1 MKLHLPKGL
10 RTALLA
16 CMAAF
21 TGIGTTLSTVTMVG
35 GVFAVSIAPAA
46 WAEAQT
52 VDAAT
57 LDWAAD
63 TYAADDTIT
72 FTNAE
77 GTTATLTDSAT
88 VSAVTVSGK
97 LTLQSEADETNTLT
111 ATTIEVTADGELKL
125 QGNVLGGS
133 AIIKGAGDVELAL
146 GGSITDFN
154 KLGSSGSNSFTGHLT
169 ISDGLV
175 NFASSPNQISGLTV
189 TGTGTADMDVGN
201 PSMAITVKDMADDTV
216 ALRFK
221 NRTISSTWT
230 LDTKKAIVEI
240 YDGWCNMQ
248 GSISCLG
255 DDNSLEIRGNQRL
268 DVNGTINISGDLICN
283 NTVNLYRNTT
293 LGGSLT
299 VGVGQTVKF
308 GSAEGN
314 THTFRGEGIV
324 VERGGTFWFQ
334 HAGDTASVKVFLKT
348 EGGTE
353 HSDLTLKGGTLKL
366 QDMNTNPV
374 SMETLTAVQTMSDG
388 DEPTEVAS
396 VIASNWNASIEFDK
410 LTGTGLINANA
421 PADGSASSILNISF
435 DRVEDYTSVFTI
447 AANNRLNVY
456 IETVDIGLNDD
467 ESAKVT
473 TFSGTTKSKGDFTKT
488 GAGTLQLGTHTA
500 AGGIDVQAGTLTA
513 TGVLSAGGAVSVASG
528 ATLVATNGFT
538 ATGGLSNEGSLTLGG
553 AVVLGGAATSINP
566 GAITWTE
573 GSTIDVSRVTMG
585 AGVSGTL
592 DLGIDASKVT
602 LQNANVS
609 FNGTAL
615 YTWTMD
621 EESGLLTRTA
631 NAESLGVYNVNGS
644 ETYAWNV
651 AAADVVFEVGT
662 DAEGNVSQSAET
674 LTFGSGSGGSAGAT
688 MLENTTLD
696 IHEGST
702 VKLNAWAG
710 TKNTTSTTDKVDFKG
725 DIMLDGGTL
734 FIFDGAYNFSGNIS
748 VADGKTGTLR
758 SEWSKGYCLHSL
770 TTAAD
775 STLVITS
782 SSNRQ
787 RHCWTLKDDTTD
799 TMHGTLEMKGAGSHN
814 FHVNLDHQYAL
825 GDAEI
830 KMNSSE
836 MTGGE
841 LFIGLNQEAH
851 SIRNLTSV
859 GTSREHKIQLADSSL
874 RTADLTASTLTVTA
888 ASGSFRGVV
897 TQGVTLNIAGLAEDA
912 TYTLDSLT
920 IDSGAQLTL
929 GTVVTIGSASAI
941 INNGTLE
948 FTADGRLCLTDATG
962 LTGVEQA
969 YTAATNGYSE
979 LVYTLKT
986 GGTYVV
992 AAGAAMDD
1000 SESTTALLRGGVLSA
1015 SEDGGSL
1022 LCTTSSGIYYVVT
1035 DAAYDATAM
1044 GSATALVVRGTEDQ
1058 QTVLSSTTNITGKD
1072 LTLDNGKL
1080 ALDTCSFGAEG
1091 AKKTITL
1098 AGGDNAISGHNTS
1111 VWADVTGEGDLSL
1124 TNSGTTYVL
1133 NMQGNLNVNGT
1144 LTVAGGSVTLTSNAS
1159 LGENLQ
1165 GVIVNN
1171 GATMVYQAAGA
1182 IQGLTLGNA
1191 GEGAATLSFL
1201 GAINSG
1207 AVTLNGAAAVR
1218 RTATEG
1224 GNSTLTGTFSGT
1236 GDLEISNA
1244 AGRLDLAGDFS
1255 GGNDDFTHTGDITFT
1270 GAGTTSVGAWNNNN
1284 SQTKL
1289 ANDGDV
1295 EVAGGATTTVTCAS
1309 SIANTKD
1316 LLVNGSLEVMSGSS
1330 IANGG
1335 AVKVAGTL
1343 TLNSGASLQGT
1354 SAVVLNGGTLNVNS
1368 GSTFATDALTL
1379 NSGTATI
1386 SADISANRI
1395 TVAAE
1400 QSLTALNVSST
1411 KFCKQGEGTLSMGT
1425 LNASGSIYMGYEGA
1439 LTMTGLSIA
1448 DGTTLIYDNEAA
1460 QQILLTEGVLT
1471 GELTLAG
1478 SVIVDVRS
1486 YLGTEGLIDL
1496 GLSSDSI
1503 AESSIII
1510 KDNNGSTLVAQDGR
1524 WYVSGLSLL
1533 TDEWDNNW
1541 AATTL
1546 SGTPKEMKEFSSME
1560 AEGVNIISMGT
1571 DGYLVTDPVAD
1582 KDTAILITGTSGKG
1596 AEDSLVVVGGQWA
1609 GAEGSAAQEHDSWL
1623 KLTGG
1628 SVNVIVG
1635 GNYCQGGSLDFTGD
1649 SHILVDYSGTGSV
1662 TYIVGGNHMNDAD
1675 DTPVFTGD
1683 TWVSIKSDSLV
1694 GAVVGGSTAS
1704 HTDKSTTLVGDTHVC
1719 IYTPQTQEAL
1729 LGGPL
1734 GGVALNHIIGGNAA
1748 MKSPEAG
1755 SGTMTHD
1762 GDSTVLLDF
1771 RDVADASMNK
1781 TIVGGSY
1788 AQGSW
1793 TSSQTGSTSVEIQNA
1808 DSITLEGDVVAGAM
1822 GAADSSISGSVNL
1835 KINAATCE
1843 GLVIG
1848 GSYDASAA
1856 DATTAA
1862 TFSTGSHNMSLSGGF
1877 YHGDVI
1883 GGHYDAVAGTVA
1895 NNYSIGDITL
1905 HVGAVPG
1912 LNGTLYGGSYSQD
1925 NGNATRTQGDIS
1937 ILIGNSTVLGD
1948 VYAAGYQGGSAP
1960 MPTASPTVTIDDATL
1975 GSADK
1980 EITVSG
1986 GYKFAEGT
1994 TGSTVTGE
2002 RALVF
2007 EASGSY
2013 EHATFADF
2021 DKVTIG
2027 GDCEVTAKMAVAA
2040 GSTLAKAGEGLL
2052 TLAASAEGALELQ
2065 SGGLNLNGH
2074 SLNGLTAADGT
2085 TLIAAQD
2092 GSSVGALTLNDVT
2105 LVLGSSGIAASS
2117 VELTAGSQLALSV
2130 PGAVD
2135 GGAQLTINTYTLI
2148 TGLLSVDDIKGI
2160 TLDSEEAVATHL
2172 QNAEFFADGYTFR
2185 FVGDSLVLSNAT
2197 SQEWDAAANDTWDA
2211 DWSAYMDAVFNGL
2224 NMPDSGAEIVTITGD
2239 VSPES
2244 VIVSHESGEYVF
2256 AGAEGDAIT
2265 GATTLTKSGNGTL
2278 TIELSNSYTGGTKLE
2293 GGVLNAAAA
2302 NALGLGTLNVTGG
2315 VLNVSAALG
2324 NSSAAISGGKVNVNA
2339 GGTLG
2344 SGALTVS
2351 GGELRVSDAL
2361 DNSSVSISGGTVA
2374 VWLTPNGTLGT
2385 GALTVSGGELNV
2397 VGALANSSI
2406 TISEADSTVPTTVT
2420 VGPEGSLGTA
2430 GVALNG
2436 GTLVLNKAV
2445 DNTITFGG
2453 GTLHYKVSDSLTF
2466 DQLAYTS
2473 GSTIKVTVDKGEA
2486 VTWQVENGKEPGLMQ
2501 FFGNGLQLAAG
2512 DGESGEAVLK
2522 LLFDEYRHVADSG
2535 AVFNVGENTKLIM
2548 ENTDTDGASALKGQ
2562 LAGTGTVEI
2571 IANGGGFALERDNSA
2586 FAGTLI
2592 LSGSGKI
2599 TLPNTNAGGAN
2610 SKLVLNGVSVK
2621 MDDGTNLGMASVTV
2635 QGTNT
2640 LSNQITSTISGALK
2654 GDGTLTV
2661 GDGSTLKLTG
2671 DLSGFSGT
2679 LRDNASVACAVD
2691 LGADGS
2697 AANGNIFADGAEL
2710 TGTVGA
2716 HYRVNYD
2723 SGTAALNAVVSGE
2736 GTRLTHLGDAA
2747 LTLTEKNTATGKLT
2761 VNANTGDVTIA
2772 TDAEWKGAIENNDTL
2787 TVDGTAAAITNNGTL
2802 TVNGE
2807 AGSIVNNDTLTVA
2820 GTAAAIT
2827 NNGTLSLQ
2835 DGASIAGSTGGSLAV
2850 SGTATSTGDISATS
2864 FTNNGTLTMSGSTVL
2879 TLENGTAAGG
2889 NVTASAVVLNGA
2901 DGQAYTFGTLTTNVL
2916 TLNAAYANMLT
2927 VDTMVVTTQTSAG
2940 NPSLQVNLET
2950 ALLTSLTTWENDQ
2963 LTLGALGT
2971 VDSAVL
2977 IPLLNGHQ
2985 YVSIAE
2991 YSYWLER
2998 DSAGVLTLNRS
3009 ADLSSVEFYVWEA
3022 EGDEGWADA
3031 DAWGGTGTAPDGTVA
3046 DGKTL
3051 EQVRFTG
3058 TGSSTVILGATQSTN
3073 SVFVAGG
3080 KEGANPI
3087 EVYTFAGNGTLTTD
3101 TLTVSQG
3108 GLIIGEANTESNTDT
3123 TAVVV
3128 NNHTQVD
3135 GTLTVVDSLT
3145 TGSLSVGANGTLTN
3159 EGSLTVTG
3167 ALTAAAV
3174 TNAYSATLSMG
3185 DGSNVGTLSNGYVST
3200 SGTVTLGAAELNKL
3214 TISGSTTVTGALEA
3228 GVVENNGSLSM
3239 GEGSLVST
3247 LEGGSTT
3254 TSGTVAIHEVLDT
3267 VKLTVESGTTTVT
3280 YGLRADSVEN
3290 KGTLSVGAAL
3300 VAETVTNTGTLSMG
3314 AGSDVGAISGGA
3326 VTLNGAAEV
3335 DTVTDATSLTVAA
3348 GTTTIGTLS
3357 MAGENQTVTVADG
3370 AALQLQSDT
3379 TLAALTS
3386 NGTVSM
3392 GGNDLTLTATTTAGG
3407 TVTADNLS
3415 LTGTG
3420 NSFTALT
3427 LNSLTLDTSVL
3438 GTGTAVTTTTN
3449 SLACATTEGQIGI
3462 DITGTNLSEVLLGHA
3477 QGGTFTLISGVGSMT
3492 AADFALSSALSSAI
3506 EAASLQGALS
3516 VKDSVLTLTLAQLAT
3531 DWDTSDDSIKVP
3543 TGTEPEDPDL
3553 YDAPV
3558 YESITQVQV
3567 KQDTTID
3574 LTNSE
3579 LNLTENPEGLVLNNV
3594 SGDGEGSVLELV
3606 GDGMSKDL
3614 VTLKDND
3621 SLLEDPTAETKA
3633 ADISAEK
3640 LTVQV
3645 SGTDGQETNELELGT
3660 VELNSAG
3667 LQVNSNI
3674 ALSVDTLEGDAG
3686 SRVSGE
3692 FMLTDGGER
3701 GEDYSGYNGSYEAG
3715 TVIHVMGGEHTLA
3728 AHEKGGL
3735 SVNANDGST
3744 TTITCAE
3751 GTAVTSITAGLPEW
3765 GNEEQ
3770 NHVIV
3775 LDNANAD
3782 GTVNPLQIDEYSQ
3795 INGGTLRFAVDVH
3808 EVAEGSGSEVAS
3820 GAAVNLNGVDII
3832 VTQAGDAAANPDI
3845 NLAGGTTDRVI
3856 ATIGAGDGA
3865 VAQGEA
3871 GIMPL
3876 ALEPEEPQAA
3886 ENKVTLEGAFFDRNF
3901 KAGSA
3906 RMDGNKVVGDLNT
3919 RYYTDELAQTGNGT
3933 EGMEMIDMAHF
3944 ETTAQANRDA
3954 YADLAGVLDAM
3965 DAHRENGAAGAAD
3978 RLASAVA
3985 GASTTALGM
3994 ALSDDMERQLK
4005 AIRNRTTTMGGLH
4018 GQQAPAFNAWINA
4031 EGDYR
4036 DMDADGTMA
4045 GYTVSSWGGTVGF
4058 DVAFSEC
4065 FSAGLAFT
4073 AMYGD
4078 LDADAADVASADLD
4092 TYYISAFTRKSCGNW
4107 VYTCVGSI
4115 GLMDAT
4121 MERTVNYGG
4130 SYTSSGDT
4138 EGLGLG
4144 LMYEVGYKMA
4154 LNEDRSTILQ
4164 PVVNVTWRHIEVD
4177 AYTESG
4183 SDASLRLSEQELDT
4197 LTFGLGA
4204 RLQTTVGE
4212 QTFNHAML
4220 LEARALAKLDAG
4232 DRQSEVTSTLVNA
4245 GATSAHLSGAE
4256 LDAFGVELGA
4266 GLTIPLGA
4274 ESGALF
4280 TDVSVELRG
4289 DYSNVNATI
4298 GYKLSF

>member
-125 QGNVLGGS
+125 QGSVLGGS
-133 AIIKGAGDVELAL
+133 TIIKGAGDVELAL

-299 VGVGQTVKF
+299 VGAGQTVKF

-456 IETVDIGLNDD
+456 LKTVDIGLNDD

-609 FNGTAL
+609 FNGTDL

-621 EESGLLTRTA
+621 EESGVLTRTA
-631 NAESLGVYNVNGS
+631 NAESQGVYNVNGS

-688 MLENTTLD
+688 MLENTTLN

-787 RHCWTLKDDTTD
+787 WHCWTLKDDTTD
-799 TMHGTLEMKGAGSHN
+799 TMHGTLEMKGAGGHN

-969 YTAATNGYSE
+969 YTAATNGYSD
-979 LVYTLKT
+979 LLYTLKT
-986 GGTYVV
+986 GGAYVV

-1000 SESTTALLRGGVLSA
+1000 SESTAALLRGGVLSA
-1015 SEDGGSL
+1015 SEDGSSL
-1022 LCTTSSGIYYVVT
+1022 LCTTSSSIYYVVT

-1080 ALDTCSFGAEG
+1080 ALDACSFGAEG

-1224 GNSTLTGTFSGT
+1224 NSTLTGTFSGT

-1270 GAGTTSVGAWNNNN
+1270 GAGTTSVGAWNGSN

-1343 TLNSGASLQGT
+1343 TLNSGASLQST

-1379 NSGTATI
+1379 NSGAATI

-1411 KFCKQGEGTLSMGT
+1411 KFCKQGEGALSMGT
-1425 LNASGSIYMGYEGA
+1425 LNASGSIYMGYEGT

-1609 GAEGSAAQEHDSWL
+1609 GAEGSAEQEHDSWL

-1771 RDVADASMNK
+1771 RDVADASMSK

-1822 GAADSSISGSVNL
+1822 GAADSSISGSANL

-1948 VYAAGYQGGSAP
+1948 VYAAGYQGGSAT
-1960 MPTASPTVTIDDATL
+1960 MTTASTTVTIDDATL

-1986 GYKFAEGT
+1986 GYKFGT
-1994 TGSTVTGE
+1994 DATGSTVTGE

-2092 GSSVGALTLNDVT
+2092 GSSVGALALNDVT

-2135 GGAQLTINTYTLI
+2135 GGLGSTTNTYTLF

-2172 QNAEFFADGYTFR
+2172 QNAKFFADGYTFR

-2197 SQEWDAAANDTWDA
+2197 AQEWDAAANDTWDA

-2256 AGAEGDAIT
+2256 TGAEGDAIT
-2265 GATTLTKSGNGTL
+2265 GATTLTKSGDGTL
-2278 TIELSNSYTGGTKLE
+2278 TIQLSNSYTGGTKLE

-2315 VLNVSAALG
+2315 ELNVSAALA
-2324 NSSAAISGGKVNVNA
+2324 NSSATISGGKVNVNA

-2344 SGALTVS
+2344 SGALS
-2351 GGELRVSDAL
+2351 
-2361 DNSSVSISGGTVA
+2361 
-2374 VWLTPNGTLGT
+2374 
-2385 GALTVSGGELNV
+2385 VSGGELNV
-2397 VGALANSSI
+2397 VGELANSSI

-2420 VGPEGSLGTA
+2420 VGSEGSLGSA

-2453 GTLHYKVSDSLTF
+2453 GTLHYKVSDELTYS
-2466 DQLAYTS
+2466 QLANPT
-2473 GSTIKVTVDKGEA
+2473 GSTVKVNVADEQTVVWAANPNDGINLVDFFANGMELTGAGTLELEFNDWKHVSKDTA
-2486 VTWQVENGKEPGLMQ
+2486 VFDVASESTLVLDGVAGTYASELRAQLTGSGNVILVDNGKM
-2501 FFGNGLQLAAG
+2501 
-2512 DGESGEAVLK
+2512 V
-2522 LLFDEYRHVADSG
+2522 
-2535 AVFNVGENTKLIM
+2535 T
-2548 ENTDTDGASALKGQ
+2548 LKG
-2562 LAGTGTVEI
+2562 
-2571 IANGGGFALERDNSA
+2571 DNSA
-2586 FAGTLI
+2586 FAGTL
-2592 LSGSGKI
+2592 
-2599 TLPNTNAGGAN
+2599 TLMKGQNGTGVVSADIMKALNGVNT
-2610 SKLVLNGVSVK
+2610 KLVLHDVSVT

-2761 VNANTGDVTIA
+2761 IAADTGDVTIA

-2950 ALLTSLTTWENDQ
+2950 SLLTSLTTWENDQ

-3031 DAWGGTGTAPDGTVA
+3031 DAWGGTAPDGTVA

-3080 KEGANPI
+3080 KEGANPV
-3087 EVYTFAGNGTLTTD
+3087 EVYTFAGNGMLTTD

-3167 ALTAAAV
+3167 ALTAAAL
-3174 TNAYSATLSMG
+3174 TNAYS
-3185 DGSNVGTLSNGYVST
+3185 
-3200 SGTVTLGAAELNKL
+3200 
-3214 TISGSTTVTGALEA
+3214 
-3228 GVVENNGSLSM
+3228 
-3239 GEGSLVST
+3239 
-3247 LEGGSTT
+3247 
-3254 TSGTVAIHEVLDT
+3254 
-3267 VKLTVESGTTTVT
+3267 
-3280 YGLRADSVEN
+3280 
-3290 KGTLSVGAAL
+3290 
-3300 VAETVTNTGTLSMG
+3300 GTLSMG
-3314 AGSDVGAISGGA
+3314 AGSDVGTISGGA

-3348 GTTTIGTLS
+3348 GTATLGSVAAGTLALAGSATGATITTADVTTATLNGDTSITNLKNTTTLTVNSGTTTIGTLS

-3379 TLAALTS
+3379 TLAALTC

-3674 ALSVDTLEGDAG
+3674 ALSIDTLEGDAG

-3765 GNEEQ
+3765 DNVEQ

-3775 LDNANAD
+3775 LENANAD
-3782 GTVNPLQIDEYSQ
+3782 GTVNTLQIDEYSQ

-4130 SYTSSGDT
+4130 RYTSSGDT

-4144 LMYEVGYKMA
+4144 LMYEVGYQMA

-4266 GLTIPLGA
+4266 GLTIPLGS